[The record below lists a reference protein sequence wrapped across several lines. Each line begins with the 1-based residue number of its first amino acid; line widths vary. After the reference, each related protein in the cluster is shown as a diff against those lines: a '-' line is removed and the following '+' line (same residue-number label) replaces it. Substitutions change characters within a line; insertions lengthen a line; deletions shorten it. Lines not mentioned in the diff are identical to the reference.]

1 MESIV
6 STRIKNS
13 RIHKGL
19 SLQEVADN
27 IGVSKQMISKYETGK
42 SIPNSTKLIALS
54 KLFSQKVD
62 YFFRKP
68 EVELGEINFR
78 KKSKFGNKKINSLK
92 EDIRIQIENYLLIE
106 NICNLNIVFNN
117 PIQNL
122 PIQSKNDIVLAVK
135 SLRESWKIGN
145 DAIHNI
151 IELLEYNEIKVIEVE
166 DDSSLFDGL
175 ATIIDEKYY
184 VLVINKNMP
193 IERKRFTLLHELGHL
208 LLNITS
214 TENKEIEKYCNL
226 FASEMLLS
234 EENAKMEFGEK
245 RSSISKE
252 ELKNIQEKYGISVA
266 AIVYKLGN
274 INIISQEKTATF
286 FKQMN
291 SNLILKKELEKSRF
305 DGNEISFR
313 YSNLVYRSVSEEAI
327 SMSKASSLLKINLAE
342 LRENLTL
349 NIR

>member
-6 STRIKNS
+6 SVRIKNS
-13 RIHKGL
+13 RIQKGL

-42 SIPNSTKLIALS
+42 SIPNSAKLIALS

-117 PIQNL
+117 PIQNFQ
-122 PIQSKNDIVLAVK
+122 IQSKNDIVLAVK

-145 DAIHNI
+145 DVIHNI
-151 IELLEYNEIKVIEVE
+151 IELLEYNEIKVIEVA

-214 TENKEIEKYCNL
+214 SENKEIEKYCNL

-245 RSSISKE
+245 RRSISKE

-291 SNLILKKELEKSRF
+291 SNPILKKELEESRF

-342 LRENLTL
+342 LRENLTI

>member
-19 SLQEVADN
+19 SLQEVADK

-42 SIPNSTKLIALS
+42 SLPNSSKLIALS
-54 KLFSQKVD
+54 KLFNQKVD

-78 KKSKFGNKKINSLK
+78 KKSKFSNKKINSLK

-106 NICNLNIVFNN
+106 NICNLNTLFNN

-122 PIQSKNDIVLAVK
+122 SIKSRNDIVKAVK
-135 SLRESWKIGN
+135 TLRESWKIGN

-151 IELLEYNEIKVIEVE
+151 IELLEDNEIKVIEVE
-166 DDSSLFDGL
+166 DDTNLFDGL

-208 LLNITS
+208 LLKISSNDT
-214 TENKEIEKYCNL
+214 KEIEKYCNL

-234 EENAKMEFGEK
+234 EENAKMEFGKK
-245 RSSISKE
+245 RSRITIE
-252 ELKNIQEKYGISVA
+252 ELKNIQEKYGISIA
-266 AIVYKLGN
+266 AIVYKLGD
-274 INIISQEKTATF
+274 IKIIPQEKTTSF

-291 SNLILKKELEKSRF
+291 ANPALKKELEEPRF
-305 DGNEISFR
+305 DGHEMSFR

-327 SMSKASSLLKINLAE
+327 SMSKASSLLKINLE
-342 LRENLTL
+342 QLRENLTL
-349 NIR
+349 NVI